1 MPKKYA
7 KLVIHIPIEIYETGD
22 YQIFEDRTT
31 MQVEPCAELPP
42 VYKSDR
48 DSVLDVL
55 TNMLL
60 PKEKMKWTKEE
71 EEEDFE
77 KDEADT
83 EDEEDEENEENEDS
97 EEEEENTKKEEEPK
111 TEETQKKEEP
121 KKEEE
126 IRIFSHEINNKKLK
140 KGNVMSFKK
149 HRHFKDNFTRRIRL
163 DI

>member
-60 PKEKMKWTKEE
+60 PKEKMKWNKEE

-83 EDEEDEENEENEDS
+83 EDEEDEENEDS
-97 EEEEENTKKEEEPK
+97 EEDEDTQKK
-111 TEETQKKEEP
+111 EETQKKDENQKEDEP

-126 IRIFSHEINNKKLK
+126 IRIFSHEINNKKPK

-163 DI
+163 DL